1 MNTTKQRRRE
11 KRLLCAD
18 LVELVWRDNKGHSIR
33 RIGNLENICAGGMCL
48 QLEAP
53 LNRGTSIQMPCVR
66 CTFRGIVRY
75 VLDRED
81 SYVIGIEFDK
91 SNLWSRKLF
100 DPQHLLDPDA
110 VLPPADRLRSIP
122 GRNWIN

>member
-1 MNTTKQRRRE
+1 MDTTKQRRRD
-11 KRLLCAD
+11 KRFLCAD
-18 LVELVWRDNKGHSIR
+18 LVELVWRDNRGRAIR
-33 RIGNLENICAGGMCL
+33 RIGNLENICAGGVCL

-53 LNRGTSIQMPCVR
+53 LERGTKIYMPCTR
-66 CTFRGIVRY
+66 CTFHGIVRY

-81 SYVIGIEFDK
+81 SYVIGVEFDK

-110 VLPPADRLRSIP
+110 ALPPAHRLRSMSR
-122 GRNWIN
+122 GNWIN